1 MRKAA
6 GTKPEKAS
14 KARLAAA
21 NTRQTVPARL
31 TLPAE
36 CTLRD
41 AASLQGL
48 LVGTVSPTDSVIV
61 DGGAVTRIDA
71 AALQLLAAFAR
82 RELAAGRRLDWHAAS
97 AALRTAGATLGLTAV
112 LQLSAAAGAPP

>member
-6 GTKPEKAS
+6 VTKPRKAS

-21 NTRQTVPARL
+21 GTRHTAPARL

-41 AASLQGL
+41 AAALQGL
-48 LVGTVSPTDSVIV
+48 LVATVSPTDSVIIE
-61 DGGAVTRIDA
+61 GGAVTRIDA

-82 RELAAGRRLDWHAAS
+82 RELAAGRRVAWHSAS
-97 AALRTAGATLGLTAV
+97 AALRTAGATLGLSEV
-112 LQLSAAAGAPP
+112 LQLPAAAA